1 MKNIIDS
8 WNEYL
13 QNSASAM
20 RPEGPRKEADK
31 VDGRAQHTAEFSNF
45 SRCVWKL
52 ESEA

>member
-8 WNEYL
+8 WNDYM
-13 QNSASAM
+13 QNSVIAM
-20 RPEGPRKEADK
+20 RAESSRKEADK

>member
-8 WNEYL
+8 CNDYM
-13 QNSASAM
+13 QDSANIM
-20 RPEGPRKEADK
+20 RAESPRKEADK
-31 VDGRAQHTAEFSNF
+31 VDGRDKHAAEFSNF